1 VVKWSIF
8 GVVLGLLGL
17 CDNATGLLH
26 AQVVERETKVTGP
39 RGRTIDRRVD
49 IERGPGTFQR
59 QVQIQRPGGTL
70 DRSTTI
76 QRGWGGFPGG
86 GFGGF
91 RPLPFFAGPRPV
103 TSWGLGITAA
113 PIITIPFFAGGGG
126 GAVAGPG
133 MGGAG
138 MGIAG
143 GGVAQ
148 QGGVPGG
155 PQGAAA
161 QPNPLDPVALAAQ
174 KLQSYHASSRRDGAR
189 ELGQLGDPRAIP
201 PLVHVLKFDSSKDVR
216 AAAATSLG
224 ELGGSEVE
232 VVLERCII
240 YEKKQEVKD
249 AAAAGLRLLRE
260 RRAADPQAGQFA
272 PAPLTRSA
280 PPASLYQTQQSEVPR
295 LTTPLPSPDPRSS
308 PFRTQPGSQAPSLDG
323 PSSDPPAP
331 SDGERVPPPP
341 PTPVKPF

>member
-1 VVKWSIF
+1 MIKWSKL
-8 GVVLGLLGL
+8 GVVLGVLGL
-17 CDNATGLLH
+17 CDPATALLY
-26 AQVVERETKVTGP
+26 AQVVERDTKITGP
-39 RGRTIDRRVD
+39 RGRTINRQVD

-70 DRSTTI
+70 NRSTTI
-76 QRGWGGFPGG
+76 QRGWGGGFPGR
-86 GFGGF
+86 GFGF

-113 PIITIPFFAGGGG
+113 PIITIPFFAGG
-126 GAVAGPG
+126 AVAGVGAPG
-133 MGGAG
+133 MGMA
-138 MGIAG
+138 A

-148 QGGVPGG
+148 PGGVPGA
-155 PQGAAA
+155 PQGPAA
-161 QPNPLDPVALAAQ
+161 QPNPLDPVVLAAQ
-174 KLQSYHASSRRDGAR
+174 KLQSFHASSRRDGAR

-201 PLVHVLKFDSSKDVR
+201 PLVHVLKNDSSKDVR

-224 ELGGSEVE
+224 EIGGSEAE

-249 AAAAGLRLLRE
+249 AAAAALRLLRE
-260 RRAADPQAGQFA
+260 RRAADPQAGQS
-272 PAPLTRSA
+272 PPPPLTRSA
-280 PPASLYQTQQSEVPR
+280 PAASPNQTQQSEVPR

-308 PFRTQPGSQAPSLDG
+308 PFRSQPGSQEPPLDG
-323 PSSDPPAP
+323 PPSDTSAP
-331 SDGERVPPPP
+331 SDAERVPPPP